1 MKNALA
7 KRAPEQVHATEQTR
21 GTDWDVPPVDIYENF
36 DEIVLVASLPG
47 VLQED
52 IDVTFEQ
59 GELRILG
66 RVRAPEHA
74 PGEMLL
80 REFAPAGYQ
89 RIFQIGQSVDS
100 AKIRAE
106 LQNGVLTLHLP
117 KADAAKPR
125 SIPVK
130 GR

>member
-1 MKNALA
+1 MKHALA
-7 KRAPEQVHATEQTR
+7 KRAPEQLHTMEQTR

-36 DEIVLVASLPG
+36 DEIILVASLPG

-52 IDVTFEQ
+52 IDVTFER

-66 RVRAPEHA
+66 RVRSPERA

-80 REFAPAGYQ
+80 REFAPAGFQ
-89 RIFQIGQSVDS
+89 RIFQIGQTVDS

-106 LQNGVLTLHLP
+106 LSNGVLTLHLP

-125 SIPVK
+125 SIPVT